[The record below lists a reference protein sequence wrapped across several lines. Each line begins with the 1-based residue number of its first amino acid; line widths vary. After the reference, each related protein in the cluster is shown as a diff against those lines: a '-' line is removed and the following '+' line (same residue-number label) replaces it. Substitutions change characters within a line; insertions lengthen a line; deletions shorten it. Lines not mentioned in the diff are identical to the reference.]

1 MQEKPQPKNS
11 KESYENMSI
20 SYIMISCEMGDEKL
34 VMNELRE
41 IDSVKEVAR
50 VIGSYDIIVK
60 LEEPSSDDVKNI
72 ISSKIRTIDK
82 IRTTLTLP
90 TIESQE

>member
-1 MQEKPQPKNS
+1 MS
-11 KESYENMSI
+11 TSYVL
-20 SYIMISCEMGDEKL
+20 ISCEMGTEES
-34 VMNELRE
+34 VMNELE
-41 IDSVKEVAR
+41 KIDSVKEVTR

-72 ISSKIRTIDK
+72 IFSKIRTIDK

-90 TIESQE
+90 TIENQQ

>member
-1 MQEKPQPKNS
+1 MGTE
-11 KESYENMSI
+11 ES
-20 SYIMISCEMGDEKL
+20 
-34 VMNELRE
+34 VMNELE
-41 IDSVKEVAR
+41 KIDSVKEVTR

-60 LEEPSSDDVKNI
+60 LEESSSDDVKNI

-90 TIESQE
+90 TIENQE